1 MKPSIEQ
8 VQSFIKDLQNGYE
21 ANGRQTMPNE
31 RLALIVVL
39 VAVTKQSIPQVL
51 QFKQNQFIAATGRCI
66 IRWRTVRAGNP
77 RRVEL
82 PLSFYEYI
90 AAYSKKNFIAKND
103 KLFELNPDYVGNRI
117 RELQRIGDYPFSIGD
132 IQKIISSDFGTKQY
146 SMMSQALTKLLVAD
160 EKKENISYLPTAY
173 LIHQIAQFTN
183 ELQNI

>member
-8 VQSFIKDLQNGYE
+8 VQSFIKDLQNGYK

-39 VAVTKQSIPQVL
+39 VTVTKQSIPQVL
-51 QFKQNQFIAATGRCI
+51 QFKYNQFIAANGRCI

-77 RRVEL
+77 RRAEL

-90 AAYSKKNFIAKND
+90 AAYSRRNFIAKGD

-117 RELQRIGDYPFSIGD
+117 RELQRIGGYPFSIGG
-132 IQKIISSDFGTKQY
+132 IQKIISADFGTKQY
-146 SMMSQALTKLLVAD
+146 SMMSQELTKLLVAD
-160 EKKENISYLPTAY
+160 EKEENLVCMPTAY
-173 LIHQIAQFTN
+173 LIHQIAQFTK
-183 ELQNI
+183 ELQGI